1 MDKEENKDG
10 LKKYFNPEEYVTKI
24 VGSTDDSNIDNIME
38 EKISAIVSL
47 LTDPENKELKEETLL
62 TLKKENAGDLLITAI
77 FNSKMK
83 QKKHILVAACWESEI
98 NFSSQVP
105 FFVNLALDTDYLVS
119 LEAITVIENMEGP
132 FNVTHVNEGII
143 KVKEYQKSITSEKAV
158 LLNDLVA
165 KLESFLKS

>member
-24 VGSTDDSNIDNIME
+24 VGSTDDLNIDDIME

-47 LTDPENKELKEETLL
+47 LTDPENKELKEEALL

-83 QKKHILVAACWESEI
+83 HKKHILVAACWESEI
-98 NFSSQVP
+98 NFS
-105 FFVNLALDTDYLVS
+105 
-119 LEAITVIENMEGP
+119 
-132 FNVTHVNEGII
+132 
-143 KVKEYQKSITSEKAV
+143 
-158 LLNDLVA
+158 
-165 KLESFLKS
+165 